1 MGGWHL
7 EAFKFSLYIFAPVG
21 AFWYYHQADT
31 IESNYDKLYSNT
43 ITEQSIRDEKLIREA
58 QQKMRELRDKRFQKE
73 LDELNKSKD
82 KSE

>member
-31 IESNYDKLYSNT
+31 IESNYDKLYSLLV
-43 ITEQSIRDEKLIREA
+43 DGKGRED
-58 QQKMRELRDKRFQKE
+58 R
-73 LDELNKSKD
+73 
-82 KSE
+82 

>member
-7 EAFKFSLYIFAPVG
+7 EAFKFSLYIFAPVA

-31 IESNYDKLYSNT
+31 VEANYDKLYSNT
-43 ITEQSIRDEKLIREA
+43 ITELQLKDEKLIKEA

-73 LDELNKSKD
+73 LDELNKSK
-82 KSE
+82 EN